1 MLGTKLVANLIHI
14 MDILLKAAQLILA
27 LAILVLVH
35 ELGHFLFAKL
45 FRIRV
50 EKFYLFFNAGFS
62 LFKYKPKNSD
72 TTYGIGWLPLG
83 GYCKIAG
90 MIDESMD
97 KEAMKKEPQPWE
109 FRSKPA
115 WQRFFVLFGGVFF
128 NLILAIIIYSG
139 VLFTWGEE
147 YIAPSDTAYG
157 IECSDLAKEIGFR
170 DGDVVLAYDNK
181 TPARFEQMHI
191 ELLRTRPQVITVL
204 RNGDTTRFRFD
215 EKFVPMMMKAPPLF
229 YLRAPFIIAAIP
241 DSSVNVLS
249 GLQAGDRML
258 AVNGLNTP
266 FRAEVQ
272 QAFKDFA
279 GSTVTATV
287 FRQGDTLAFPLI
299 LSPEGLANVHV
310 VVDANGL
317 SPYYQATVKDYNLV
331 SALPGGAQKAY
342 TTVANYVQELG
353 LIFTPKTEAYK
364 SVGSFIAIGSIFPS
378 AWDWSAFW
386 GITAFLSIM
395 LAVLNILPIPGLD
408 GGHIMFVLYEMV
420 SGRKPHEKFME
431 YAQMVGMC
439 FLILLMILAFGN
451 DIFRFLT

>member
-1 MLGTKLVANLIHI
+1 
-14 MDILLKAAQLILA
+14 MDILIKAAQLILA
-27 LAILVLVH
+27 LALLVIVH

-83 GYCKIAG
+83 GYCKISG

-115 WQRFFVLFGGVFF
+115 WQRFLVLFGGVFF
-128 NLILAIIIYSG
+128 NLILAILIYG
-139 VLFTWGEE
+139 GTLFTWGEQ
-147 YIAPSDTAYG
+147 YIKPTDVVHG
-157 IECSDLAKEIGFR
+157 VECSALAKEIGFR
-170 DGDVVLAYDNK
+170 DGDIVLAYDDKVQDN
-181 TPARFEQMHI
+181 FNQLHI
-191 ELLRTRPQVITVL
+191 GLLRSRPQVITVL

-215 EKFVPMMMKAPPLF
+215 EKFVPLMLKASPLF

-241 DSSVNVLS
+241 DSSVNLHS
-249 GLQAGDRML
+249 GLQSGDRLLM
-258 AVNGLNTP
+258 VNGLNTP

-272 QAFKDFA
+272 QAFKDFS
-279 GSTVTATV
+279 GTTVHATV
-287 FRQGDTLAFPLI
+287 YRQGDTLSFPLI
-299 LSPEGLANVHV
+299 IDAEGLANVHV
-310 VVDANGL
+310 VVDAGGL
-317 SPYYQATVKDYNLV
+317 APYYQATTKDYSLI
-331 SALPGGAQKAY
+331 SALPGGAEKAY
-342 TTVANYVQELG
+342 TTVSNYMQELG

-378 AWDWSAFW
+378 AWDWHIFW
-386 GITAFLSIM
+386 NITAFLSIM

-431 YAQMVGMC
+431 YAQMVGM
-439 FLILLMILAFGN
+439 ILLIGLMIYAVGN
-451 DIFRFLT
+451 DILRFF

>member
-1 MLGTKLVANLIHI
+1 
-14 MDILLKAAQLILA
+14 MDIIIKVAQLILA
-27 LAILVLVH
+27 LSILVLVH

-83 GYCKIAG
+83 GYCKISG

-97 KEAMKKEPQPWE
+97 KEAMKQEPQPWE

-115 WQRFFVLFGGVFF
+115 WQRFLVLFGGVFF
-128 NLILAIIIYSG
+128 NLILAILIYSG
-139 VLFTWGEE
+139 TLFTWGEK
-147 YIAPSDTAYG
+147 YIKPTDAIHG
-157 IECSDLAKEIGFR
+157 VECSELAKEIGFR
-170 DGDVVLAYDNK
+170 DGDIVLAYDNK
-181 TPARFEQMHI
+181 IPANFEQLHI
-191 ELLRTRPQVITVL
+191 DLLRSRPQVITVL

-215 EKFVPMMMKAPPLF
+215 EKFVPLMLKAPPLF
-229 YLRAPFIIAAIP
+229 YLRTPFIIAAIP
-241 DSSVNVLS
+241 DSSANINS
-249 GLQAGDRML
+249 GLQAGDRLL
-258 AVNGLNTP
+258 AVNGLSTP

-279 GSTVTATV
+279 GTTVTASV
-287 FRQGDTLAFPLI
+287 YRQGDTLDLPLV
-299 LSPEGLANVHV
+299 LNAEGLANVHLI
-310 VVDANGL
+310 VDANGL
-317 SPYYQATVKDYNLV
+317 APYYQATIKDYDLI

-342 TTVANYVQELG
+342 TTVTNYVQELG
-353 LIFTPKTEAYK
+353 LIFSPKTEAYK
-364 SVGSFIAIGSIFPS
+364 SVGSVIAIGSIFPS
-378 AWDWSAFW
+378 TWDWAIFW
-386 GITAFLSIM
+386 NLTAFLSIM

-431 YAQMVGMC
+431 YAQMVGM
-439 FLILLMILAFGN
+439 FLLIGLMILAFGN
-451 DIFRFLT
+451 DIFRFFFN